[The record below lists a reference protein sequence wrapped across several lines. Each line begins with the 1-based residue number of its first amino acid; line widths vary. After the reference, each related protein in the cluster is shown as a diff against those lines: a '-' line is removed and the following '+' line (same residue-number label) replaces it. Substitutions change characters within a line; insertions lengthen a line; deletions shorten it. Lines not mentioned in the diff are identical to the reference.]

1 MKCYVLMD
9 ASGTPANRLDPRA
22 KRVWRIYAV
31 IDSALSVL
39 QQPLKPIENQ
49 IEAELE
55 GRVFIVGL
63 VGVLHRNRGE

>member
-1 MKCYVLMD
+1 MGQQWCNENCCPPRNLYP
-9 ASGTPANRLDPRA
+9 AHPGANRG
-22 KRVWRIYAV
+22 RVALAV
-31 IDSALSVL
+31 PGAL